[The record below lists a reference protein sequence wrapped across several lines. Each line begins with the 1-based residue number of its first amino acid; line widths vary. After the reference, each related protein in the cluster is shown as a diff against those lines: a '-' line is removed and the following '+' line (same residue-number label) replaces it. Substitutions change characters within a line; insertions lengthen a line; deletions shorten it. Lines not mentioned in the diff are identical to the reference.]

1 MYNVKNNLTQYLEET
16 YHNSISRNC
25 IKIILKSKT
34 EDEYIQNIKKQ
45 IDKKIKE
52 ITEIKQSIF
61 VVDQLVSFLYF
72 NEETQELDGLDET
85 LTFYMNES
93 SRLCNEL
100 NNKIQNLHDYI
111 DIFAIAKA
119 NIDMG
124 GDLINNERD
133 LIKKYGE
140 KQE

>member
-1 MYNVKNNLTQYLEET
+1 MKNNLTQYLEET
-16 YHNSISRNC
+16 YHNSVSRNC

-72 NEETQELDGLDET
+72 NEEVQGLYGLDET
-85 LTFYMNES
+85 LAFYMGES
-93 SRLCNEL
+93 SRLCNDL

>member
-1 MYNVKNNLTQYLEET
+1 MKNNLTQYLEET
-16 YHNSISRNC
+16 YHNSVSRNC

-34 EDEYIQNIKKQ
+34 EDEYIQSIKKQ

-72 NEETQELDGLDET
+72 NKEVQGLDGLDET
-85 LTFYMNES
+85 LTFYMSES

>member
-1 MYNVKNNLTQYLEET
+1 MKNNLTQYLEET
-16 YHNSISRNC
+16 YHNSVSRNC

-72 NEETQELDGLDET
+72 NEEVQGLDGLDDT
-85 LTFYMNES
+85 LTFYMSES

>member
-1 MYNVKNNLTQYLEET
+1 MKNNLAQYLEET
-16 YHNSISRNC
+16 YHNSVSRNC

-34 EDEYIQNIKKQ
+34 EEEYIQNIKKQ
-45 IDKKIKE
+45 INKKMKE

-61 VVDQLVSFLYF
+61 VMDQLVSFLYF

-85 LTFYMNES
+85 LSFYMSES

-119 NIDMG
+119 NIDMN

-140 KQE
+140 KRE